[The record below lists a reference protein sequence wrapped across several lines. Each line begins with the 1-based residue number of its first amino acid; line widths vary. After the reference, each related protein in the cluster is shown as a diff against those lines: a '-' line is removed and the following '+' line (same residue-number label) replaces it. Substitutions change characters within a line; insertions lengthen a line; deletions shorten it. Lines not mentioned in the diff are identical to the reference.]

1 MQEIYDGLMQ
11 KVKRAQIL
19 VAIAVTEIDF
29 LNYSSGHSGD
39 LFSQGA
45 KKIESKLIQQ
55 YLE

>member
-1 MQEIYDGLMQ
+1 MQ

-45 KKIESKLIQQ
+45 KKIESKLIQ
-55 YLE
+55 